1 MREWMKGQADAA
13 LATDTP
19 VMWCEQTQASV
30 CLLLLASGL
39 WLLAVAVAVASTSA
53 SFKVFLIK
61 RFDPLLLLRLI
72 KVFLIKR
79 FLCAR
84 WY

>member
-30 CLLLLASGL
+30 CLLLLASGFL
-39 WLLAVAVAVASTSA
+39 RLL
-53 SFKVFLIK
+53 L
-61 RFDPLLLLRLI
+61 RLLLLRLLLRL
-72 KVFLIKR
+72 KF
-79 FLCAR
+79 
-84 WY
+84 Y